1 MRNAI
6 GMTIAM
12 LLGAAVLTSVA
23 TAKDRSVEV
32 DGICT
37 RGSTFELELESE
49 HGRIEVEFEVVQRQR
64 GVRWTVTLHQNGVL
78 VGRRAAVTRGP
89 KGKFETKFLARNRP
103 GTDRFVARAI
113 RGGERCVARAGFPY

>member
-78 VGRRAAVTRGP
+78 VGRRAAVTR
-89 KGKFETKFLARNRP
+89 NRP